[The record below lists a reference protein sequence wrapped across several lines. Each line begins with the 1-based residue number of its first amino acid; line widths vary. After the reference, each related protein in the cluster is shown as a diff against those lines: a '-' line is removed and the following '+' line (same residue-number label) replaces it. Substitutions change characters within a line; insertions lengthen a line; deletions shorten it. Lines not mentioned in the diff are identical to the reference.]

1 MRSDSGEFMM
11 IIDHDRHATYETRDV
26 DLRESPLIYSN
37 TQLAAEV
44 TDSHTA
50 KRKAK
55 NW

>member
-1 MRSDSGEFMM
+1 MKSDSGEFMM

-26 DLRESPLIYSN
+26 DLRESLIYSN

-44 TDSHTA
+44 TGSHTA